1 MEKLDYFI
9 DENHQN
15 KIHDSSKLSIN
26 LRKKKMNQILKESR
40 PLIEESLTRHEKESD
55 NMSKLCFL
63 SKTLA
68 NQKDVE
74 NLINILDKIYFFL
87 INLNIPLKPNFI
99 KLSSIIPYLFNKI
112 SLFETNETMLLKIY
126 DVLEEILKFFHPIDM
141 NDECFSMF
149 NEQYFQLTYKLI
161 ELYQNNEQV
170 MKKILNCL
178 SILIEKSNYI
188 KRYLMTVPG
197 CYFIQSILSLDELY
211 PDNIINLIG
220 SFCNYENLNDE
231 TMKEFEII
239 LIKES
244 DKMIS
249 LFYKTNKTEPNIV
262 INNSN
267 LFFKLYSCFDFVS
280 VSSLNEVLD
289 VFFSYDKANE
299 VNLYE
304 KIFNF
309 EKYNRELLAPKVL
322 GMLTNLYCSSN
333 QKHIQNLIEN
343 NSYKYV
349 MERLL
354 DKFSNQKIHKE
365 ASCALANFVNTPEYR
380 EIFFKN
386 NYLNDIINKLRESCS
401 YDVTGNLLIIISNI
415 IYAIDEIEILSFIN
429 SDIIP
434 LCIELLKEI
443 KEPYLLVKI
452 LKIIE
457 MFLYKGDP
465 NTYLS
470 KYYKD
475 SKDKIPNPFKYQFD
489 FYDFYDILSNILLN
503 NKSITVYESATII
516 LKKYYDKE

>member
-1 MEKLDYFI
+1 MEKSDYFI

-40 PLIEESLTRHEKESD
+40 PLLEQNLTEHEIESD

-63 SKTLA
+63 SKALA
-68 NQKDVE
+68 NQKDAE
-74 NLINILDKIYFFL
+74 SLINILDKIYFFL
-87 INLNIPLKPNFI
+87 ININIPLKPNFI

-112 SLFETNETMLLKIY
+112 LIFETNEIVLLKIY

-141 NDECFSMF
+141 NNECFSIF

-211 PDNIINLIG
+211 PEYIINLMS
-220 SFCNYENLNDE
+220 SFCNYENLDDE
-231 TMKEFEII
+231 TMNEFEII

-244 DKMIS
+244 DKLLS
-249 LFYKTNKTEPNIV
+249 LFYKSNKAEPNIV

-267 LFFKLYSCFDFVS
+267 LFLKLYSCFTFVS
-280 VSSLNEVLD
+280 ISSLNEVLD
-289 VFFSYDKANE
+289 VFFSYDKVNE
-299 VNLYE
+299 VDLYE

-309 EKYNRELLAPKVL
+309 EKYNREKLAPKVL
-322 GMLTNLYCSSN
+322 GMLTNLYCSSDK
-333 QKHIQNLIEN
+333 KHVRNLIEN
-343 NSYKYV
+343 NSFKYV
-349 MERLL
+349 MDRLL
-354 DKFSNQKIHKE
+354 DKFSTQKIHKE
-365 ASCALANFVNTPEYR
+365 ASSALANFVNTPEYR

-386 NYLNDIINKLRESCS
+386 NYMNDIINKLRENYS

-415 IYAIDEIEILSFIN
+415 IYAINEIEILSFIN

-443 KEPYLLVKI
+443 KEPNLLVKI
-452 LKIIE
+452 LNIIE
-457 MFLYKGDP
+457 MILYKGDP
-465 NTYLS
+465 DTYLH

-475 SKDKIPNPFKYQFD
+475 SEDKILNPFKYLFD

-503 NKSITVYESATII
+503 NKSIKVYESATRI
-516 LKKYYDKE
+516 LKRYYDKK